1 MKGFLMLMQMV
12 SDLESLMSQATA
24 LDSESQAAWE
34 AWNSAADAF
43 DAAEL
48 AFVEADA
55 DPDSDRSRLLELHQ
69 ILKEAEKDDSKEK
82 ERYQQIQK
90 RLSMHRAER
99 RKLIPCLGAPSEPL
113 APLLYQRLHCPLS
126 TLSRMP

>member
-1 MKGFLMLMQMV
+1 MLMQMV

-24 LDSESQAAWE
+24 LDSESPAAWE

-55 DPDSDRSRLLELHQ
+55 DPGSDRSRLLELHQ

-82 ERYQQIQK
+82 E
-90 RLSMHRAER
+90 LSADPEAA
-99 RKLIPCLGAPSEPL
+99 GNAP
-113 APLLYQRLHCPLS
+113 R
-126 TLSRMP
+126 